1 MNKSEPGFPRLTI
14 SREND
19 VMVIGLGQDR
29 VLGAVLLAVGAGCY
43 AALLVPGLE
52 LFGPPSRNW
61 ADVKASWPLVLGAG
75 LFLYGGLA
83 GLVNQTRLTLNA
95 ERVRLAHAPLPF
107 PGGVDLPRSQVETF
121 RVIESGGTR
130 VNNSTTRKSWTVAA
144 LRGRAA
150 PEPALPDRW
159 RPGTR

>member
-1 MNKSEPGFPRLTI
+1 MAGLSSDVSTAQDSRNSPGRPPR
-14 SREND
+14 
-19 VMVIGLGQDR
+19 
-29 VLGAVLLAVGAGCY
+29 
-43 AALLVPGLE
+43 
-52 LFGPPSRNW
+52 RNW

-130 VNNSTTRKSWTVAA
+130 VNNSTTRRSWTVEA
-144 LRGRAA
+144 L
-150 PEPALPDRW
+150 
-159 RPGTR
+159 TRKGGPRTLYRFYDGDKKLAYRILEELLGFHTRIG